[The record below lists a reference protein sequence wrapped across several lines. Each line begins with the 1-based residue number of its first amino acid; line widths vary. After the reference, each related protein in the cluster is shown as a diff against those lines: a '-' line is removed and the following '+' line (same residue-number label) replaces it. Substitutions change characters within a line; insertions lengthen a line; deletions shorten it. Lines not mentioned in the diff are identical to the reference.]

1 MMTASFCMYAWIGLG
16 CLLVMPSAVAQV
28 CGSLSNYCS
37 CTSSATMT
45 ATYAYQITPGNPML
59 LNICAINMC
68 CNGCCGWVNSNL
80 ATGCAFFQHIYEY
93 SHPGCPDASAATRY
107 APPSSSTYLGCW
119 YAGYL
124 GANIVDIPNGGNC
137 TAFGN
142 SWQNFL
148 APSSCPAGTYGY
160 GTSCALCK
168 SCSAFATATG
178 SCPAGSFGDGITCT
192 CNAGYVG
199 DGVTCTAQGSGLL
212 TTSVAVPP
220 GAPPTTVIVKT
231 LAPSPTA
238 AKLALSTSVA
248 VAVATS
254 PAASTSKAALP
265 ATTKASKAAATT
277 KIGSTTRKAA
287 ATTSKAPATRRTTSK
302 NTAKKSTTARTTT
315 ATRTTTT
322 PPPPPP
328 VDTRDALGPRIDRK
342 SVV

>member
-1 MMTASFCMYAWIGLG
+1 MSTFANWIVLS
-16 CLLVMPSAVAQV
+16 CILVMPSAVAQV

-160 GTSCALCK
+160 GTSCAPCK
-168 SCSAFATATG
+168 SCSALATATG

-265 ATTKASKAAATT
+265 ATTKASNH
-277 KIGSTTRKAA
+277 STTRKAA
-287 ATTSKAPATRRTTSK
+287 ATTSKAR
-302 NTAKKSTTARTTT
+302 STTARSTT
-315 ATRTTTT
+315 AMRTTAAAAAAAAASRHSGRARAADV
-322 PPPPPP
+322 PSPR
-328 VDTRDALGPRIDRK
+328 VRVSCMALYPLL
-342 SVV
+342 